1 MKNKVKGKTFIRNYR
16 RGSLE
21 IRRIVHVVG
30 DPGLSKIAEGL
41 QRHGL
46 PADNASARRFQEWSR
61 SQSFENYKQYL
72 MEKRLAIQKHFDELQ
87 LILPNGRK
95 GEPYSQIIDLS
106 AVPADGFRFE
116 GLTELGLSFKER
128 NEPGKFEIFG
138 TPNAV
143 GDFSVNVIAEME
155 ESDGVEVNRR
165 IPVAFNSDPRD
176 LWKNL
181 EVPADTLFRKPDVD
195 FETIKVFGEAT
206 LVAAS
211 RRGRSHANVG
221 SPRDDDFSISHISKE
236 GITGKDG
243 WYVIAVA
250 DGAGSAKYSREGSR
264 IACVEA
270 KNVIGKL
277 LEEKAPQL
285 EDAVRKYQTVLG
297 QDTAVEYAVKVTE
310 IINDVLRYSAYECHK
325 KIRSFS
331 CTCGDASM
339 RDFNTTLLLSICRRF
354 DFGWFVASYWVG
366 DGAIG
371 ILIRNGEN
379 GNPEVRLL
387 GISDGGE
394 FAGQTR
400 FVTMAS
406 TFTDRTR
413 TRFTI
418 VKDLTA
424 LMLMTDG
431 VSDPWFETDANLS
444 DPKKWEN
451 LWKDITSAVNLDGDP
466 SQVGKELAEWL
477 DFYSK
482 SNHDDRTIA
491 ILY

>member
-1 MKNKVKGKTFIRNYR
+1 MKGKTFIRNYR

-21 IRRIVHVVG
+21 IRRIVHVAS
-30 DPGLSKIAEGL
+30 DPCLPEIASEL
-41 QRHGL
+41 ERRGL
-46 PADNASARRFQEWSR
+46 PSDAASARRFQQWSR

-72 MEKRLAIQKHFDELQ
+72 MEKRIDAQRRLDELQ
-87 LILPNGRK
+87 LTLPNGRK
-95 GEPYSQIIDLS
+95 GEPYSQTIDLS
-106 AVPADGFRFE
+106 VVPADGFRFE
-116 GLTELGLSFKER
+116 GLAGVGLSVKDTVES
-128 NEPGKFEIFG
+128 GKFEIFG
-138 TPNAV
+138 TPNVV
-143 GDFSVNVIAEME
+143 GDFSVNIIAKIG
-155 ESDGVEVNRR
+155 ESDGVEVSRR

-176 LWKNL
+176 LWKNI

-236 GITGKDG
+236 GITGKEG

-270 KNVIGKL
+270 KNVIGQL

-285 EDAVRKYQTVLG
+285 EAAVRRYQTVLG
-297 QDTAVEYAVKVTE
+297 QDTAVEYAAKVTE

-331 CTCGDASM
+331 CTCGDATM
-339 RDFNTTLLLSICRRF
+339 RDFNTTLLLAVCRRF

-371 ILIRNGEN
+371 ILTRNGEN

-387 GISDGGE
+387 GIPDGGE

-418 VKDLTA
+418 VRDLTA

-444 DPKKWEN
+444 DPQKWEN
-451 LWKDITSAVNLDGDP
+451 LWKDISSSVDLDADP
-466 SQVGKELAEWL
+466 VQVGKGLAEWL